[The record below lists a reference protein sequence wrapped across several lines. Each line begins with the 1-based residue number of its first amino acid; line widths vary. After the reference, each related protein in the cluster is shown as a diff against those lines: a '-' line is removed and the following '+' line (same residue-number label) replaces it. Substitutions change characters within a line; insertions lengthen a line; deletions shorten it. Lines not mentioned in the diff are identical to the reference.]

1 MIFSQDAFFVEGFNF
16 LPPAKLEK
24 IVRPRLNFVPQ
35 LALPPSGTSP
45 NWHFFNFFFVA
56 LRIMSPPTA
65 GTSSNEAGGQ
75 RILSTYYLLRLE
87 DPFVNM

>member
-1 MIFSQDAFFVEGFNF
+1 MIFSQNTFFVERFNF

-35 LALPPSGTSP
+35 LALPPSGIE
-45 NWHFFNFFFVA
+45 N
-56 LRIMSPPTA
+56 LSPPTA

-87 DPFVNM
+87 DPFVNK